1 MGCARRRTV
10 GWRSAWLGLAV
21 ALSLV
26 GLEPVRAQEAAE
38 DPLDLLAE
46 APPLDRGQAQALLE
60 RALPA
65 DAEARWRLLAEQ
77 YHAAALLEDR
87 ARQIA
92 LVRQLAEQGPGRPDW
107 GLWAQRYL
115 HDEFTWG
122 SSGQALQASEPWVA
136 NTRLPA
142 GLRATL
148 ALRQAYFVAQGT
160 DRAVLQ
166 RLWSRADSLAG
177 EALALA
183 DARAAHPFL
192 TVQRLQLRAE
202 MERWSGRHA
211 AAVASLREA
220 VGLARRIGTGAAGSS
235 PAPAEALGWLDG
247 SLGMLC
253 YALVRNG
260 RAQEALE
267 ISQQHLA
274 QWRAGQLGAGLGAR
288 WLYRE
293 AMARV
298 AARQFE
304 AGLHAAEQSEALLA
318 AAGARLSSQTRWL
331 ARQERVRAL
340 LGLRR
345 WAEADALYREAL
357 DGMGQ
362 DSLARS
368 RAADNRLLALLAAKN
383 GRPEEALDIAERQ
396 LRYRTRLY
404 GAQHPLTQESAG
416 LRGLVRLA
424 AGQTQAAL
432 ADYERLFAQ
441 LLDQPGS
448 WLDLDER
455 GLRGYVLGIAF
466 EDYLQALAEQSRQ
479 DGPVDPAWLSRALQ
493 LSERL
498 LVSSTQRALVDSS
511 ARFLAGQPA
520 LQALLEQEQAQ
531 RMAAQHHYAELATLL
546 SEEDARRREMQ
557 SDAFKALP
565 PEQRKPQEQ
574 ALKALRDRMRQQQ
587 GGAVELRQQLEQT
600 RALMA
605 RDFPAYAE
613 LLMPASPRPQA
624 LQALLRPGE
633 GLLLVRSLP
642 EHTLVWLL
650 KPGAPLRLQ
659 VLTLGQAALQQR
671 VLQLRGQ
678 LDLSAQPGRQLP
690 AAPLEA
696 LHGLYQLL
704 LQPLEP
710 ALGDVT
716 QLLFASDG
724 PLASLPLGLLLS
736 RAPAAGQPPAW
747 LLRDRAVLQLPSA
760 TALQALRRVAPADL
774 PQPLLGFGDPVFR
787 AATPGPVQRGGT
799 RLRYEAEFGPRYA
812 EMPALPETRGELQAL
827 ARALGAD
834 PQRDLVLGAA
844 ATRRAVLGLPL
855 NGRRVIAFAT
865 HGLMP
870 GELPGL
876 ARPALALSVEADTQD
891 SPLLELDD
899 ILSLR
904 MQAHWVLLSA
914 CNTAAGEQGGAAMS
928 GLVRGFFFAG
938 ARSVL
943 ATHWPVES
951 DSAAALS
958 AALFAGGQ
966 GGGAERL
973 RQVQLAMADG
983 RLGQGRWRHPFFWA
997 AHALFGDPG
1006 S

>member
-1 MGCARRRTV
+1 MRCAHRRAV
-10 GWRSAWLGLAV
+10 GWRSAGLGLIA
-21 ALSLV
+21 AL
-26 GLEPVRAQEAAE
+26 GLLGQSPAPAQEPAE
-38 DPLDLLAE
+38 DPLELLTE
-46 APPLDRGQAQALLE
+46 APPRDRSQAQSLLD

-65 DAEARWRLLAEQ
+65 DAEARWRLLGEQ
-77 YHAAALLEDR
+77 YQAAVQLEDR
-87 ARQIA
+87 VRQIA
-92 LVRQLAEQGPGRPDW
+92 LARQLAEQGQGQPDW

-122 SSGQALQASEPWVA
+122 SSGQALQASEPWVSNA
-136 NTRLPA
+136 RLPI

-166 RLWSRADSLAG
+166 RLWSRADGLAA
-177 EALALA
+177 EALGLA
-183 DARAAHPFL
+183 DARAAYPFL
-192 TVQRLQLRAE
+192 VVQRLQLRSE

-220 VGLARRIGTGAAGSS
+220 VGLARRIGTGAAGSAL
-235 PAPAEALGWLDG
+235 APGEALGWLDG

-274 QWRAGQLGAGLGAR
+274 QWRAGQLRAGLGTR

-304 AGLHAAEQSEALLA
+304 AGLSAAEQSEALLV
-318 AAGARLSSQTRWL
+318 AAGARLSSHTRWL

-357 DGMGQ
+357 EGMGQ
-362 DSLARS
+362 DGLARS
-368 RAADNRLLALLAAKN
+368 RASDNRLLALLAAKN
-383 GRPEEALDIAERQ
+383 GRLDEAQDLAERQ

-432 ADYERLFAQ
+432 ADYERLFTQ

-455 GLRGYVLGIAF
+455 GLRGFVLGIAF
-466 EDYLQALAEQSRQ
+466 EDYLQTLAEQGGQ
-479 DGPVDPAWLSRALQ
+479 DKPMDPAWLSRAWQ

-498 LVSSTQRALVDSS
+498 LVSSTQRALVDAS

-520 LQALLEQEQAQ
+520 LQVLLEQEQAQ
-531 RMAAQHHYAELATLL
+531 RMAAQNHYAGLAALL
-546 SEEDARRREMQ
+546 SEEDARRKEIQ
-557 SDAFKALP
+557 SDDFKALA
-565 PEQRKPQEQ
+565 PEQRKAQEQ
-574 ALKALRDRMRQQQ
+574 ALKALRDRIRQQQ
-587 GGAVELRQQLEQT
+587 GGATELRQQLEQT
-600 RALMA
+600 RVQLA
-605 RDFPAYAE
+605 RDFPTYAE
-613 LLMPASPRPQA
+613 LLMPASPRPEA

-633 GLLLVRSLP
+633 ALLLVRSLP
-642 EHTLVWLL
+642 EHTMVWLL

-659 VLTLGQAALQQR
+659 VQRLGQAELQQR
-671 VLQLRGQ
+671 VQQLRRQ
-678 LDLSAQPGRQLP
+678 LDLSAQAGRKRP
-690 AAPLEA
+690 EVPLQA
-696 LHGLYQLL
+696 LHGLYQSL

-710 ALGDVT
+710 ALGGVT

-736 RAPAAGQPPAW
+736 RAPAAGQAPAW
-747 LLRDRAVLQLPSA
+747 VLRDRAVLQLPAA
-760 TALQALRRVAPADL
+760 TSLQALRRVAPAEL
-774 PQPLLGFGDPVFR
+774 PQALLGFGDPVFR
-787 AATPGPVQRGGT
+787 AAMPGPAQQMGT
-799 RLRYEAEFGPRYA
+799 RLRYEAEFGHRYA

-834 PQRDLVLGAA
+834 PERDLVLGAA
-844 ATRRAVLGLPL
+844 ATRRAVLGLRL
-855 NGRRVIAFAT
+855 NDRRVIAFAT

-876 ARPALALSVEADTQD
+876 ARPALALSVDGDSPE

-899 ILSLR
+899 VLGLR

-951 DSAAALS
+951 ESAAALS
-958 AALFAGGQ
+958 AALFAAGAGS
-966 GGGAERL
+966 GAERL